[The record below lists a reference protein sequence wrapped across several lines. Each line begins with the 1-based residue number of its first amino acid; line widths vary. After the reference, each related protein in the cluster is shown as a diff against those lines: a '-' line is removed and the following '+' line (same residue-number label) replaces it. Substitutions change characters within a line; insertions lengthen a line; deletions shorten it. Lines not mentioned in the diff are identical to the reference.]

1 MSIYI
6 KSIEATGI
14 HGRFDI
20 RQEFQEGINII
31 FGVNGAGKTTLL
43 HILANSLSG
52 EFERLKYLQFKEI
65 SILLSNRKRLT
76 ISRKKE
82 GKKVITEARLGRKKL
97 FPVTKA
103 DEIALTEKE
112 FLLYRSK

>member
-43 HILANSLSG
+43 HILANSLNG
-52 EFERLKYLQFKEI
+52 EFERL
-65 SILLSNRKRLT
+65 SICS
-76 ISRKKE
+76 SKK
-82 GKKVITEARLGRKKL
+82 
-97 FPVTKA
+97 
-103 DEIALTEKE
+103 
-112 FLLYRSK
+112 